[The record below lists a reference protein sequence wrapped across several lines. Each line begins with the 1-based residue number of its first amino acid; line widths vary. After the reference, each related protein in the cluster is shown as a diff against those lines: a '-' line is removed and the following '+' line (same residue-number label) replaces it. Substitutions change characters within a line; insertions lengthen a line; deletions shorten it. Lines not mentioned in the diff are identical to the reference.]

1 MPDSYADAEPRTRRG
16 EWERLSCVVG
26 VLERT
31 GLGILGRYQVYV
43 TIIRSNIDDL
53 QTKKRRKNGA
63 YAPISLRNKNKDVLP
78 SVSHLRTPSS
88 STSQLWHP
96 VTRIEYEENDVGLVD
111 DFV

>member
-1 MPDSYADAEPRTRRG
+1 MPRPCQMPGSYADADPQTRRG

-63 YAPISLRNKNKDVLP
+63 YAPILLRNKTETFCPPLRTSVLP
-78 SVSHLRTPSS
+78 PYSLVLYQSTMAPSDA
-88 STSQLWHP
+88 H
-96 VTRIEYEENDVGLVD
+96 
-111 DFV
+111 